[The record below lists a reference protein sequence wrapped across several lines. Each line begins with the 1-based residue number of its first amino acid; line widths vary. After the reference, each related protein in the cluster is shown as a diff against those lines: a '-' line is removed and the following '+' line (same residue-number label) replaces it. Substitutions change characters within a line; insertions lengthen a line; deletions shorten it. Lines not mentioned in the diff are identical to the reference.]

1 MGCAITLTHFGVI
14 MIGSRSTSDR
24 IISND
29 RLPEPITTDAR
40 NSSTGTPVSSAA
52 VSVTVQA
59 VNPGSPPPAGQWKLD
74 GALNGITP
82 DATASG
88 NDATLSGGYSF
99 VPGKIGNAIQLIPS
113 TGAALTKTAPFV
125 STQSFSVAA
134 WVNLTQTSGN
144 QGFICQPAAQGSTF
158 YLELAIPKNNKLV
171 FDFDVFTADSPTAA
185 DAIAVGTTAPV
196 AGNWYH
202 IVGVYDAVARKALLY
217 VNGVLEGQVA
227 ASPSFANTRGL
238 AFGYSKWLGGRLD
251 GTDARIDDVRAY
263 GIALTAAQVQALF
276 QGN

>member
-1 MGCAITLTHFGVI
+1 MDQCGGGGLLTY
-14 MIGSRSTSDR
+14 SQS
-24 IISND
+24 
-29 RLPEPITTDAR
+29 LPEYRHAGFVGRCQR
-40 NSSTGTPVSSAA
+40 NGTSCQSGLSTPRGTVETGWS
-52 VSVTVQA
+52 TEWHQ
-59 VNPGSPPPAGQWKLD
+59 
-74 GALNGITP
+74 P

-99 VPGKIGNAIQLIPS
+99 VPGKIGNAIQFVPS

-227 ASPSFANTRGL
+227 ASPSFANSGGL